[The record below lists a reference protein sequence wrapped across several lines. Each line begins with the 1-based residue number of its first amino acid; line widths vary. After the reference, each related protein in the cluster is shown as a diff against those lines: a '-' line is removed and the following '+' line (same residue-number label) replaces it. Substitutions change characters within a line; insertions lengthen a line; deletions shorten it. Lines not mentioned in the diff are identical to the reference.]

1 MGKGFKALYDV
12 VIRPGVNQIV
22 KMGTN
27 RQDSFSYDKYTYDIF
42 TRGITTFTP
51 SPWKSFYR
59 DGFKSICDLNKR
71 GYFG

>member
-27 RQDSFSYDKYTYDIF
+27 RQDSFSYDKWM
-42 TRGITTFTP
+42 RHLL
-51 SPWKSFYR
+51 R
-59 DGFKSICDLNKR
+59 M
-71 GYFG
+71 